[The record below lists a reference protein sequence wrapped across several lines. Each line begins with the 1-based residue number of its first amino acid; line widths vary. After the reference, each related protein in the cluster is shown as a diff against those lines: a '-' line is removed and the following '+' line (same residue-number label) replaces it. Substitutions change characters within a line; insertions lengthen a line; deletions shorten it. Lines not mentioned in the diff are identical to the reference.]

1 MAKRGFTG
9 VMTRAYGARDR
20 TARVTSVEWIAPH
33 VRRIGFHSPE
43 MLADVVVGPTAWLRF
58 WFPDPDDPEF
68 EHQRGYTI
76 VEPDEGAGTFAVDF
90 VMHEPVGPASA
101 WAKRVEVG
109 ASVQVTTLGSYRFE
123 VPAEAPAG
131 FLVIGDAASVP
142 AINGILGE
150 VPHEIPLEVYLEK
163 HAEDDLLIPLVDHPR
178 ATIRW
183 VTREDAHSLANA
195 IERRDWSNWYAWA
208 APESGSLKQLRPLL
222 KDTFGFPKTEIHAQ
236 AYWIEGRAFGSNRNK
251 GQEKEAQE
259 AKKEAQ
265 ESPAAA
271 AEQADT
277 AATTASTPTASA
289 SDAPPQT
296 TPVAS
301 SESPPESPA
310 GTRSWRSQAG
320 GKLLA
325 PLKRTFWAAGILQA
339 LITLVQLAPFVLLVE
354 LARRLLVGS
363 EPGVLWT
370 LGIWAVGL
378 LLAGAV
384 LAAVLMVWLHA
395 VDAAFERDVRSRL
408 LAKLGRLPLGWFDA
422 KGPGG
427 VKSVVQDD
435 TVALHYLITHAV
447 PDAVGAAVGPVAV
460 LVYLFVVDWRIALL
474 LLVPVLVYVFQTIVM
489 LYLSGARPAE
499 YVRWTERMNSEADA
513 YLEGQSVVRVFGGAA
528 RSSFRAR
535 LGEFIGFIDDWQR
548 PLSSRKTVSDLATRP
563 ATFLLLIAG
572 LGTVLVTSGRMAPV
586 DLLPF
591 LLLGTTFGAR
601 LLAVGY
607 GLGGLRDGLSAAR
620 RIQVVLDEKELRAPV
635 AEAAT
640 GDVVARPGTS
650 TPDDGPVAR
659 AEPAGSAATGEP
671 SEPDEP
677 AASAAPAGRVEIDAV
692 DFEYRPGRPVLD
704 DISHTLEPG
713 TVTAL
718 VGPSGSG
725 KSTLASLL
733 ARFYDVT
740 GGSIRIGGDDI
751 RDLTADELYA
761 RVGFVLQD
769 TQLVR
774 GTVAENIA
782 LARPDATADEI
793 ERAARAAQIH
803 ERIERLPRGYD
814 TPIAQGA
821 ALSGGERQRL
831 TIARAILADAPVLV
845 LDEATAFADPES
857 EYQVQRAIDRLTA
870 GRTVLV
876 IAHRLHTVRD
886 VDRIV
891 VLDGG
896 RVAESGGHDD
906 LLAADGRYAELW
918 TAYGAAA
925 RGAAG
930 HGDDPGPHA
939 AASSS
944 DPRPAKESVR

>member
-1 MAKRGFTG
+1 M
-9 VMTRAYGARDR
+9 
-20 TARVTSVEWIAPH
+20 
-33 VRRIGFHSPE
+33 RRIGFHSPE
-43 MLADVVVGPTAWLRF
+43 MLADIVVGPTAWLRF

-76 VEPDEGAGTFAVDF
+76 VEPDEAAGTFTVDF

-101 WAKRVEVG
+101 WAKGVEVG
-109 ASVQVTTLGSYRFE
+109 ASIQVTTLGSYRFE
-123 VPAEAPAG
+123 VPADAPAG
-131 FLVIGDAASVP
+131 FLVIGDAASLP

-150 VPHEIPLEVYLEK
+150 VPHDIPLEVYLEK

-183 VTREDAHSLANA
+183 VTREDAHSLAKA

-222 KDTFGFPKTEIHAQ
+222 KETFGFPKTEIHAQ

-259 AKKEAQ
+259 AKKRAQ
-265 ESPAAA
+265 PAAA
-271 AEQADT
+271 ADDAAQSATVVADQEASARDQESLVAAQQPAVAAEAPASTT
-277 AATTASTPTASA
+277 AATTAATAAASA
-289 SDAPPQT
+289 DAGVPAQT
-296 TPVAS
+296 TPAAPAS
-301 SESPPESPA
+301 ADSEAPA
-310 GTRSWRSQAG
+310 GTTSWRSQAG

-363 EPGVLWT
+363 DPGVLWT

-395 VDAAFERDVRSRL
+395 VDAGFERDVRSRL

-563 ATFLLLIAG
+563 TTFLLLIAG
-572 LGTVLVTSGRMAPV
+572 LGTLLVTSGRMAPV

-607 GLGGLRDGLSAAR
+607 GLSGLRDGLSAAR
-620 RIQVVLDEKELRAPV
+620 RIQVVLDETELRA
-635 AEAAT
+635 
-640 GDVVARPGTS
+640 
-650 TPDDGPVAR
+650 PDDGPVTR
-659 AEPAGSAATGEP
+659 AEPAVPT
-671 SEPDEP
+671 
-677 AASAAPAGRVEIDAV
+677 GRVEIDAV
-692 DFEYRPGRPVLD
+692 DFEYRPGLPVLS
-704 DISHTLEPG
+704 DISLTLEPG

-725 KSTLASLL
+725 KSTLASLI

-740 GGSIRIGGDDI
+740 GGAIRIGGTDI

-782 LARPDATADEI
+782 LGRPDATADEI
-793 ERAARAAQIH
+793 EKAARAAQIH
-803 ERIERLPRGYD
+803 ERIVRLPRGYD

-896 RVAESGGHDD
+896 RVAESGTHDD

-918 TAYGAAA
+918 TDYGAAA
-925 RGAAG
+925 RGG
-930 HGDDPGPHA
+930 DPGSHA
-939 AASSS
+939 ESSS
-944 DPRPAKESVR
+944 EPRSAKESVR